1 MPELPEVETVRRAL
15 ERHTTGLVV
24 ESVRG
29 RAVQLR
35 CPLAIDRLRRRL
47 PGHRLVSFRRRGKY
61 LLIDLD
67 PPGTLLVHLGMS
79 GRLLLCDPASP
90 LLPHTHLTL
99 GLGPAL
105 ELRFVDPR
113 RFGLIEWLQPGDEA
127 HHPTLS
133 ALGIE
138 PLDERAP
145 RDLPPLLH
153 ARRAPLKALLL
164 DQRLVVGVG
173 NIYAAEALW
182 RSGIR
187 PSRPGCRTALPR
199 LELLVGEV
207 RAVLGEAV
215 EQGGTTIRDFA
226 SPEGNFGD
234 FAVRLQ
240 AYGHAGEP
248 CPRCGA
254 ELRDARLAG
263 RSTVWCPHC
272 QR

>member
-15 ERHTTGLVV
+15 ARHATGLTV

-29 RAVQLR
+29 QAVQLR
-35 CPLAIDRLRRRL
+35 RPLDIARLRRRL
-47 PGHRLVSFRRRGKY
+47 TGHRLAGFRRRAKF

-67 PPGTLLVHLGMS
+67 PPGTVLVHLGMS

-90 LLPHTHLTL
+90 RLPHTHLTL
-99 GLGPAL
+99 GLGRAP

-113 RFGLIEWLQPGDEA
+113 RFGLIDWLAPGDEA
-127 HHPTLS
+127 RDPSLS

-138 PLDERAP
+138 PFDERAAH
-145 RDLPPLLH
+145 DLPPLMH

-164 DQRLVVGVG
+164 DQRLVAGVG

-182 RSGIR
+182 RAGIR
-187 PSRPGCRTALPR
+187 PSRSGHRTALPR
-199 LELLVGEV
+199 LERLVEAV
-207 RAVLGEAV
+207 RDVLAEAV

-234 FAVRLQ
+234 FAVQLQ
-240 AYGHAGEP
+240 AYGHGGEP
-248 CPRCGA
+248 CPRCG
-254 ELRDARLAG
+254 ETMIDARLAG
-263 RSTVWCPHC
+263 RSTVWCPRC

>member
-79 GRLLLCDPASP
+79 GRLLLCDPASTV
-90 LLPHTHLTL
+90 LPHTHLTL
-99 GLGPAL
+99 CLGRDL

-113 RFGLIEWLQPGDEA
+113 RFGLAQWLAPGDEA
-127 HHPTLS
+127 RHPSLA
-133 ALGIE
+133 ALGVE
-138 PLDERAP
+138 PLDERAS
-145 RDLPPLLH
+145 RELSPLLH
-153 ARRAPLKALLL
+153 ARRAPLKFLLL
-164 DQRLVVGVG
+164 DQRLVAGVG
-173 NIYAAEALW
+173 NIYATEALW
-182 RSGIR
+182 RAGVR
-187 PSRPGCRTALPR
+187 PSRPGHRTALPR
-199 LELLVGEV
+199 LEWLV
-207 RAVLGEAV
+207 EAV
-215 EQGGTTIRDFA
+215 REVLNEAIEQGGTTIRDFA

-248 CPRCGA
+248 CPRCGEA
-254 ELRDARLAG
+254 FLDDRLGG
-263 RSTVWCPHC
+263 RSTVWCRRC

>member
-15 ERHTTGLVV
+15 ERHATGRTID
-24 ESVRG
+24 SVHG
-29 RAVQLR
+29 QAVQLR
-35 CPLAIDRLRRRL
+35 RPLDIGLLRRRL
-47 PGHRLVSFRRRGKY
+47 PGHRLTRFRRRAKF
-61 LLIDLD
+61 LLVDLD
-67 PPGTLLVHLGMS
+67 PPGTLLIHLGMS
-79 GRLLLCDPASP
+79 GRLLLSDPASP
-90 LLPHTHLTL
+90 LLPHTHLSL
-99 GLGPAL
+99 GLDRAL

-113 RFGLIEWLQPGDEA
+113 RFGLVSWLALGDEA
-127 HHPTLS
+127 RDPTLS
-133 ALGIE
+133 ALGLE

-145 RDLPPLLH
+145 RELPPLLH

-164 DQRLVVGVG
+164 DQRLVAGVG

-182 RSGIR
+182 RAGIR
-187 PSRPGCRTALPR
+187 PSRPGHRTALPR
-199 LELLVGEV
+199 LERLVDEV
-207 RAVLGEAV
+207 RAVLSEAV

-248 CPRCGA
+248 CPRCA
-254 ELRDARLAG
+254 QPMVDDRLAG
-263 RSTVWCPHC
+263 RATVWCRQC

>member
-15 ERHTTGLVV
+15 ERHATGRTI

-29 RAVQLR
+29 HAVQLR
-35 CPLAIDRLRRRL
+35 RPLDIGRLRRQL
-47 PGHRLVSFRRRGKY
+47 PGRQLTGFRRRAKF
-61 LLIDLD
+61 LLVDLD

-79 GRLLLCDPASP
+79 GRLLLCDPGSP
-90 LLPHTHLTL
+90 VLPHTHLRL

-113 RFGLIEWLQPGDEA
+113 RFGLIEWLHPGDEA
-127 HHPTLS
+127 RHPTLS
-133 ALGIE
+133 TLGIE
-138 PLDERAP
+138 PLDEGAARE
-145 RDLPPLLH
+145 LPPLLH

-164 DQRLVVGVG
+164 DQRLVAGVG

-182 RSGIR
+182 RAGIR
-187 PSRPGCRTALPR
+187 PSRTGHRTALPR
-199 LELLVGEV
+199 LERLVDEV
-207 RAVLGEAV
+207 RAVLREAIQ
-215 EQGGTTIRDFA
+215 QGGTTIRDFA

-240 AYGHAGEP
+240 AYGHAGEA
-248 CPRCGA
+248 CPRCGEA
-254 ELRDARLAG
+254 MIDQRLAG
-263 RSTVWCPHC
+263 RSTVWCHRC

>member
-15 ERHTTGLVV
+15 ARHANGLRVG
-24 ESVRG
+24 SVRG
-29 RAVQLR
+29 HAV
-35 CPLAIDRLRRRL
+35 RLRRPLDAAGLRKRL
-47 PGHRLVSFRRRGKY
+47 PGRRLDGFRRRGKF
-61 LLIDLD
+61 LLVDLE
-67 PPGTLLVHLGMS
+67 PAGTLLVHLGMS
-79 GRLLLCDPASP
+79 GRLLLCDPSSP
-90 LLPHTHLTL
+90 VLPHTHLTL

-138 PLDERAP
+138 PLDERAA

-153 ARRAPLKALLL
+153 IRRAPLKALLL
-164 DQRLVVGVG
+164 DQRLIAGVG

-182 RSGIR
+182 RAGIR
-187 PSRPGCRTALPR
+187 PTRPGCRTALPR
-199 LELLVGEV
+199 LERLV
-207 RAVLGEAV
+207 EAV
-215 EQGGTTIRDFA
+215 REVLSEAIEQGGTTIRDFA

-240 AYGHAGEP
+240 AYGHSGEP
-248 CPRCGA
+248 CPRCGEA
-254 ELRDARLAG
+254 MIDDRLAG
-263 RSTVWCPHC
+263 RSTVWCRRC